1 VKMGEEKRAF
11 KGVWICAAI
20 FLDEK
25 LTPAE
30 KILLAEIDSLTTEDH
45 GCYASNAHF
54 AKRLGVTES
63 RANHVVARLTREGY
77 IVRVCYDGRISH
89 RVVAPEYSSNP
100 ATSRRLIERYRRLA
114 KNSSS
119 ELSRSADSSSEL
131 LKIAA
136 LTCQKGQSRT
146 ARNNGALLLK
156 KVPTENTNRKT
167 TTTHPDTD
175 NENGDGKKPAEAS
188 SRRCFSSVLSV
199 DSDHPPAAGPGDQL
213 AIQLAEEFGLSSKQ
227 RQRVKEFFESHG
239 HGYVRSKAEIVRSE
253 PRKNAAGA
261 LLAAL
266 RDDWQPPV
274 AVSPAVPTGVEH
286 LASSDDLARRMAW
299 QW

>member
-1 VKMGEEKRAF
+1 MGEEKRAF

-30 KILLAEIDSLTTEDH
+30 KIVLAEIDSLTTEDR

-63 RANHVVARLTREGY
+63 RANHLVARLTREGY

-89 RVVAPEYSSNP
+89 RVLAPEYSSNP
-100 ATSRRLIERYRRLA
+100 ATSRRLIKRNRRLA
-114 KNSSS
+114 KNNSS
-119 ELSRSADSSSEL
+119 ELSRLEDSNSEL
-131 LKIAA
+131 LKIA
-136 LTCQKGQSRT
+136 TVTSQKEQPRT
-146 ARNNGALLLK
+146 AKNNGALLLK
-156 KVPTENTNRKT
+156 KVPIENPNRKT
-167 TTTHPDTD
+167 TTTHPDLD
-175 NENGDGKKPAEAS
+175 NENGNRKKPAEAS
-188 SRRCFSSVLSV
+188 SRRCSSSVLSV
-199 DSDHPPAAGPGDQL
+199 DSDHPTAAGPGDQL
-213 AIQLAEEFGLSSKQ
+213 AVELAEEFGLSSKQ
-227 RQRVKEFFESHG
+227 RQTVPEFVESHG
-239 HGYVRSKAEIVRSE
+239 QGYVRSKAEIVRSE

-266 RDDWQPPV
+266 RDDWQAHV
-274 AVSPAVPTGVEH
+274 AVSHGVATEVEH

>member
-1 VKMGEEKRAF
+1 MGEEKRAF

-20 FLDEK
+20 FLDER

-30 KILLAEIDSLTTEDH
+30 KVLLAEIDSLTADDH

-54 AKRLGVTES
+54 AERLGLTES
-63 RANHVVARLTREGY
+63 RANHIVARLTREGY
-77 IVRVCYDGRISH
+77 IVRVCYDGRISQ

-100 ATSRRLIERYRRLA
+100 ATSRRLIERNRRLA
-114 KNSSS
+114 KNNSS
-119 ELSRSADSSSEL
+119 ELSRLEDSNSEL
-131 LKIAA
+131 LKLA
-136 LTCQKGQSRT
+136 TVTSQKEQPRT
-146 ARNNGALLLK
+146 AKYSGALLLK

-167 TTTHPDTD
+167 TTTYPD
-175 NENGDGKKPAEAS
+175 NEEADVMKSAETSS
-188 SRRCFSSVLSV
+188 SRRCSQPIFQIGSH
-199 DSDHPPAAGPGDQL
+199 DSPAAALGDRL
-213 AIQLAEEFGLSSKQ
+213 AVELAEEFGLSDKQ
-227 RQRVKEFFESHG
+227 RQRVTEFFESHG
-239 HGYVRSKAEIVRSE
+239 QGYVRSKAEIVRSE

-266 RDDWQPPV
+266 LDDWRAPV
-274 AVSPAVPTGVEH
+274 PVTGVVASEVEH

>member
-1 VKMGEEKRAF
+1 MGEEKRAF

-30 KILLAEIDSLTTEDH
+30 KILLAEIDSLTSDNH

-54 AKRLGVTES
+54 AKRLGATES
-63 RANHVVARLTREGY
+63 RANHVVARLTRDGY

-100 ATSRRLIERYRRLA
+100 ATSRRLIERHRTLA
-114 KNSSS
+114 KNNSS
-119 ELSRSADSSSEL
+119 ELSRLEVSNSEV
-131 LKIAA
+131 LKIA
-136 LTCQKGQSRT
+136 TVTSQKEQPRT
-146 ARNNGALLLK
+146 AKNSGALLLK
-156 KVPTENTNRKT
+156 KIPTETTNRKT
-167 TTTHPDTD
+167 TTTYPD
-175 NENGDGKKPAEAS
+175 NEEADVMKSAETSS
-188 SRRCFSSVLSV
+188 SRRCSQRIFSIGSH
-199 DSDHPPAAGPGDQL
+199 DPPAAALGDRL
-213 AIQLAEEFGLSSKQ
+213 AVELAEEFGLSSKQ
-227 RQRVKEFFESHG
+227 RQRVTEFFESHG
-239 HGYVRSKAEIVRSE
+239 QGYVRSKAEIVRSE

-266 RDDWQPPV
+266 SDDWRAPV
-274 AVSPAVPTGVEH
+274 PVTGVVASEVEH

>member
-1 VKMGEEKRAF
+1 MGAEKRAF

-30 KILLAEIDSLTTEDH
+30 KILLAEIDSLTADDH

-63 RANHVVARLTREGY
+63 RANHVLARLTREGY

-89 RVVAPEYSSNP
+89 RVLAPEYSSNP
-100 ATSRRLIERYRRLA
+100 ATSRRLIERNRRLA
-114 KNSSS
+114 KNNSS
-119 ELSRSADSSSEL
+119 ELSRLEDSNSEL
-131 LKIAA
+131 LEIA
-136 LTCQKGQSRT
+136 TVISQKEQPRT
-146 ARNNGALLLK
+146 AKNSGALLLK
-156 KVPTENTNRKT
+156 KIPTETTNRKT
-167 TTTHPDTD
+167 TTTHPDVD
-175 NENGDGKKPAEAS
+175 NEKGDTKKLTEAS
-188 SRRCFSSVLSV
+188 SRRCSQPILSAGSQ
-199 DSDHPPAAGPGDQL
+199 DPPLAVPHDQL
-213 AIQLAEEFGLSSKQ
+213 AVELAEEFGLSSKQ
-227 RQRVKEFFESHG
+227 RQRVTEFFESHG
-239 HGYVRSKAEIVRSE
+239 QGYVRSKAEIVRSE

-274 AVSPAVPTGVEH
+274 PVSRTVAEVEH